1 MKTPICGDE
10 ILPKEINKEIQPFI
24 ALLLSKVE
32 ELNYRVRDVTKESL
46 ISIFKH
52 N

>member
-10 ILPKEINKEIQPFI
+10 ILAKEINKEITPFI
-24 ALLLSKVE
+24 SLLLNKVE
-32 ELNYRVRDVTKESL
+32 ELNYRVRDATKESL
-46 ISIFKH
+46 ISVFKH